1 MNGQMKEK
9 HKDIL
14 GKYMPVSAVDSIY
27 EMLLSNNISLKI
39 NKKRHSKLGDYRPA
53 TKTLPARITI
63 NNDLNPYEF
72 LIVLVHELAHHY
84 TFAHFGRKHQPH
96 GQEWKNNFKELMI
109 PYMNEAVFPEDLVFA
124 LKEYFFTYNLSPSGK
139 LKLKQLLR
147 TYNSDTESD
156 LMKLD
161 KVAEGQLF
169 ITSNGRVFKKLE
181 KLRTRYMC
189 VCMQTQRKY
198 LIHQMAQVK
207 LYEPDTK
214 K

>member
-1 MNGQMKEK
+1 M
-9 HKDIL
+9 
-14 GKYMPVSAVDSIY
+14 
-27 EMLLSNNISLKI
+27 
-39 NKKRHSKLGDYRPA
+39 
-53 TKTLPARITI
+53 
-63 NNDLNPYEF
+63 
-72 LIVLVHELAHHY
+72 
-84 TFAHFGRKHQPH
+84 
-96 GQEWKNNFKELMI
+96 
-109 PYMNEAVFPEDLVFA
+109 
-124 LKEYFFTYNLSPSGK
+124 
-139 LKLKQLLR
+139 LR